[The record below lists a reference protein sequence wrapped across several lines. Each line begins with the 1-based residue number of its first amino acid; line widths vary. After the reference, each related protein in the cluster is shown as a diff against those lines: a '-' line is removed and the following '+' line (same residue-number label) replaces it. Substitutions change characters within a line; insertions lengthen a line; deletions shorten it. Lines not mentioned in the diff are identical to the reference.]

1 MFEATRTTP
10 FAVPLS
16 TSQFSCV
23 GERSGNQD
31 AIGYHLDDWFG
42 CFVVSDGV
50 GGNAGGEQAAR
61 TAVDTALNAFVA
73 NPSVAAEDIQQCV
86 TRANDAILA
95 RQRAQAEQGKLS
107 ATFVSLFVDRS
118 SGQARWAHVGD
129 SRLYWFRRGVLMERT
144 EDHSLSQRSR
154 EGMAHG
160 EAAPANG
167 AQALIQSN
175 LLYRALGARERAEAT
190 VSGTQRLADG
200 DAFLLCTD
208 GLWQL
213 ISQQVMERSL
223 QLADSAEEWLALLRR
238 AAEAKADESRD
249 NFSAL
254 AVWVGFPQ
262 QVTLA
267 GTAQPPRHPG

>member
-1 MFEATRTTP
+1 MLEVTRAA
-10 FAVPLS
+10 FAVPIS

-31 AIGYHLDDWFG
+31 AIGYHLDEHNA

-50 GGNAGGEQAAR
+50 GGNAGGELAAR
-61 TAVDTALNAFVA
+61 IAVDTALNTFVDH
-73 NPSVAAEDIQQCV
+73 PSVAADDIRHAV
-86 TRANDAILA
+86 KEANDAILA
-95 RQRAQAEQGKLS
+95 RQRELADQSRMS
-107 ATFVSLFVDRS
+107 ATIVSLFVDRA
-118 SGQARWAHVGD
+118 SGHASWAHVGD
-129 SRLYWFRRGVLMERT
+129 SRLYWFRRGALMQRT
-144 EDHSLSQRSR
+144 EDHSLSERS
-154 EGMAHG
+154 G
-160 EAAPANG
+160 EAATGNGANG
-167 AQALIQSN
+167 GERLVKTN
-175 LLYRALGARERAEAT
+175 LLYRALGARATAETT
-190 VSGTQRLADG
+190 VSAPQQLADG

-238 AAEAKADESRD
+238 AAEAKADKSQD
-249 NFSAL
+249 NYSAL

-267 GTAQPPRHPG
+267 GTAVPPRVTA

>member
-1 MFEATRTTP
+1 VLEATRTTP

-95 RQRAQAEQGKLS
+95 RQRAQAEQGKMS

>member
-1 MFEATRTTP
+1 
-10 FAVPLS
+10 
-16 TSQFSCV
+16 
-23 GERSGNQD
+23 
-31 AIGYHLDDWFG
+31 
-42 CFVVSDGV
+42 
-50 GGNAGGEQAAR
+50 
-61 TAVDTALNAFVA
+61 
-73 NPSVAAEDIQQCV
+73 
-86 TRANDAILA
+86 
-95 RQRAQAEQGKLS
+95 
-107 ATFVSLFVDRS
+107 
-118 SGQARWAHVGD
+118 
-129 SRLYWFRRGVLMERT
+129 MERT

-154 EGMAHG
+154 EGTGNGDA
-160 EAAPANG
+160 AAPANG

-175 LLYRALGARERAEAT
+175 LLYRALGARATAEAT
-190 VSGTQRLADG
+190 VSGTQQLADG

-249 NFSAL
+249 NYSGL

-267 GTAQPPRHPG
+267 GAAQAQQPAG

>member
-1 MFEATRTTP
+1 MPDTMTDKAAHAAHS
-10 FAVPLS
+10 FAVPVS

-31 AIGYHLDDWFG
+31 AIGYHLDERNA

-50 GGNAGGEQAAR
+50 GGNAGGELASR
-61 TAVDTALNAFVA
+61 IAVDTALNAFVDD
-73 NPSVAAEDIQQCV
+73 PSLAPDSIQRCV
-86 TRANDAILA
+86 KSANDAILA
-95 RQRAQAEQGKLS
+95 RQRELSEQSRMS
-107 ATFVSLFVDRS
+107 ATFVSLFVDRATN
-118 SGQARWAHVGD
+118 QACWAHVGD
-129 SRLYWFRRGVLMERT
+129 SRLYWFRRGALMERT
-144 EDHSLSQRSR
+144 EDHSLSERS
-154 EGMAHG
+154 GDAAASHQNGG
-160 EAAPANG
+160 ER
-167 AQALIQSN
+167 LVKTN
-175 LLYRALGARERAEAT
+175 LLYRALGARATAEAT
-190 VSGTQRLADG
+190 LTAPRRLADG

-223 QLADSAEEWLALLRR
+223 QLADSAEEWLALIRR

-249 NFSAL
+249 NYSAL

-267 GTAQPPRHPG
+267 GAAQRAAA

>member
-1 MFEATRTTP
+1 VLEATRTTP

-95 RQRAQAEQGKLS
+95 RQRAQAEQGKMS

-267 GTAQPPRHPG
+267 GTATPR

>member
-1 MFEATRTTP
+1 MLEATRTTP

-61 TAVDTALNAFVA
+61 TAVDTALNTFVA

-95 RQRAQAEQGKLS
+95 RQRAQAEQGKMS

-118 SGQARWAHVGD
+118 NGQARWAHVGD

-154 EGMAHG
+154 EGMAQG
-160 EAAPANG
+160 EAVPANG

-190 VSGTQRLADG
+190 VSDTQRLADG

-267 GTAQPPRHPG
+267 GTAAPPRAG

>member
-1 MFEATRTTP
+1 MLEATRTTP

-95 RQRAQAEQGKLS
+95 RQRAQAEQGKMS

-118 SGQARWAHVGD
+118 NGQARWAHVGD

-154 EGMAHG
+154 EGMAQG
-160 EAAPANG
+160 EAVPANG

-267 GTAQPPRHPG
+267 GTAAPAAAP

>member
-1 MFEATRTTP
+1 VLEATRTTP

-61 TAVDTALNAFVA
+61 TAVDTALNTFVA

-95 RQRAQAEQGKLS
+95 RQRAQAEQGKMS

-118 SGQARWAHVGD
+118 NGQARWAHVGD

-154 EGMAHG
+154 EGMAQG
-160 EAAPANG
+160 EAVPANG

-190 VSGTQRLADG
+190 VSDTQRLADG

-267 GTAQPPRHPG
+267 GTAAPPRAG

>member
-1 MFEATRTTP
+1 MLEATRTTP

-95 RQRAQAEQGKLS
+95 RQRVQAEQGKMS

-154 EGMAHG
+154 EGMAQG
-160 EAAPANG
+160 DAVPANG

-175 LLYRALGARERAEAT
+175 LLYRALGARASAEAT

-267 GTAQPPRHPG
+267 GTATPR

>member
-1 MFEATRTTP
+1 MLETTP
-10 FAVPLS
+10 RAFAVPIS

-31 AIGYHLDDWFG
+31 AIGYHLDEYNA

-50 GGNAGGEQAAR
+50 GGNAGGELAAR
-61 TAVDTALNAFVA
+61 IAVDTALNTFVD
-73 NPSVAAEDIQQCV
+73 NPSVAQHDILQAV
-86 TRANDAILA
+86 KAANDAILA
-95 RQRAQAEQGKLS
+95 KQRELADQSRMS
-107 ATFVSLFVDRS
+107 ATIVSLFVDRT
-118 SGQARWAHVGD
+118 SGQACWAHVGD
-129 SRLYWFRRGVLMERT
+129 SRLYWFRRGALMQRT
-144 EDHSLSQRSR
+144 EDHSLSERS
-154 EGMAHG
+154 G
-160 EAAPANG
+160 EAAMDNG
-167 AQALIQSN
+167 VNGGERLVKTN
-175 LLYRALGARERAEAT
+175 LLYRALGARATAETT
-190 VSGTQRLADG
+190 VSTPQRLADG

-238 AAEAKADESRD
+238 AAEARADESRD
-249 NFSAL
+249 NYSAL

-267 GTAQPPRHPG
+267 GTARPAARP